1 MYLKLVKVHYPDL
14 QYLLCAGLMDS
25 INAQLV
31 WFVANTVGLMY
42 LFYGAPYNSLYL
54 QGSIVL

>member
-1 MYLKLVKVHYPDL
+1 MYLKLVKVHNPDV

-25 INAQLV
+25 TNAHV
-31 WFVANTVGLMY
+31 CFVANMVALMY
-42 LFYGAPYNSLYL
+42 LFYDAPHNSLYL